1 MKIDPSGGATRIDKW
16 LWAAR
21 AYKSRSMAAEACD
34 GGKVTINAN
43 RAKPH
48 KLVRPGDL
56 VAFRA
61 GTVDK
66 SWKVIEIAERRGPAS
81 FAQTLYEDLT
91 PPPPP
96 RPPGEDQQPWRYTS
110 PQIDGG
116 RPDKRQR
123 RQLERIRR
131 RGAGRQNRE
140 DG

>member
-1 MKIDPSGGATRIDKW
+1 MKTEPGGDATRIDKW

-21 AYKSRSMAAEACD
+21 AYKTRSIAAEACD

-61 GTVDK
+61 GSVDK
-66 SWKVIEIAERRGPAS
+66 SWKVVAIAERRGPAS

-91 PPPPP
+91 PPSPP
-96 RPPGEDQQPWRYTS
+96 RPQAEEAQPWRYTQ
-110 PQIDGG
+110 PQIDGH
-116 RPDKRQR
+116 RPDKRER
-123 RQLERIRR
+123 RQLERMRKRR
-131 RGAGRQNRE
+131 TGRQGWDE
-140 DG
+140 G